1 MVGHRASVIAVLLGS
16 ALPCLAAAAD
26 PAAAPMQ
33 LALAGGLERPPEH
46 LMRQEAR
53 ADRADRVA
61 MRRNPATGTAAPLP
75 RDSVGQRALQGMLE
89 ASESAPMPVADQ
101 EAATFRFRKQGNAG
115 RDIQQGYKDMCDRVS
130 RKLWDDPNG
139 KRIKFDV
146 GGKPGV
152 AFEIPLR

>member
-1 MVGHRASVIAVLLGS
+1 MGLYRASVIAVLLGS
-16 ALPCLAAAAD
+16 VMPCVASAAE
-26 PAAAPMQ
+26 PAAAPLQ
-33 LALAGGLERPPEH
+33 LALAGGLERPPEPLVRH
-46 LMRQEAR
+46 EAR
-53 ADRADRVA
+53 ADRADRLA
-61 MRRNPATGTAAPLP
+61 MRRATAPNAPLP
-75 RDSVGQRALQGMLE
+75 RESVGQRALQGMLE
-89 ASESAPMPVADQ
+89 ASESAPLPAAEQ

-146 GGKPGV
+146 AGKPGV